1 MNERGARLISMQRLA
16 GAMVKLLF
24 AAVYCWGLSR
34 LILDLSGLPSN
45 PLLHGLAILTM
56 MLLLAGLTW
65 QRYNLLAF
73 GGIWLLVLLLAVILR
88 EKLNDPAVE
97 AAIWFRNWLA
107 WVSNYFMTGSS
118 EGTLGT
124 LDGLSLVICL
134 LLAVAC
140 YLGMA
145 RFNWSVL
152 AMTALLLVAGAHELF
167 ISGGWQW
174 AILAGLSVIAASAR
188 NQKHAYQGLDWI
200 KYPAQSHFM
209 LESLPLAAVALALAL
224 AASSLWP
231 AAVWQ
236 NPALALR
243 LDVLRSELGFLDNG
257 FLPTSGEI
265 YEFSIGSAGYY
276 PLGDRLGGPVL
287 LSDTPV
293 MTVSGYTD
301 GMLLRGAISATYTGQ
316 RWLQGEDVKLH
327 NFNSEEFLSL
337 RTQVFDQQRPILP
350 VSSLDLPWLS
360 EISYKITPANQSQS
374 TIFISGRPVSFSVD
388 GLNPDIYFNSS
399 GLLFIQPALNA
410 NQSLQVVTK
419 FADTEFPA
427 FANDAD
433 SISSYM
439 IDAEQAAY
447 REISDKYLQT
457 PDYEEYQE
465 NGTLAVLVSEIVDE
479 SLTPWEQ
486 ARQLKDYLT
495 QNCTYN
501 LRVKPPPAQRDFVS
515 YFIETKEGYCVYF
528 ATAMT
533 MMCRLAGIPARYV
546 EGYTVPPGETE
557 TEERLVTGLNAH
569 AWTEVFLAGVGWVPI
584 DATAGSAPSTPDTS
598 PTPTFNPGK
607 PTPDGSN
614 PGDPTPTRNPL
625 TPTGGAD
632 VTPGANRVD
641 RIVKDFFKWLGGLSP
656 WWLLLLLLIPVIYL
670 PLAIVRY
677 KRRYTAAWLTHHFPD
692 ARRRVVYCWAD
703 MLAMLRMLGIRRQI
717 WETPRMLIERTL
729 EQSTWLS
736 GRRPVVE
743 KMLSGVEK
751 SIFSEDSPEADE
763 IEAITSLRVILDKTL
778 QQNSSRLLFLLR
790 RICYHKQ
797 KQDVNDQHAN
807 Q

>member
-24 AAVYCWGLSR
+24 AALYCWGLSR
-34 LILDLSGLPSN
+34 LILDLSGLPAN
-45 PLLHGLAILTM
+45 PLLHGLAILIM

-73 GGIWLLVLLLAVILR
+73 GGIWLLLLLLAVILR
-88 EKLNDPAVE
+88 EKLSDPAVE
-97 AAIWFRNWLA
+97 AAIWIRDWLA
-107 WVSNYFMTGSS
+107 WVNNYFLTGSA
-118 EGTLGT
+118 EGNLGT
-124 LDGLSLVICL
+124 LDGLALVICL
-134 LLAVAC
+134 LLAGAC

-167 ISGGWQW
+167 ISGGWLW

-287 LSDTPV
+287 LSDAPV

-316 RWLQGEDVKLH
+316 RWLQGEDVKLY
-327 NFNSEEFLSL
+327 NFYEEDNWEL
-337 RTQVFDQQRPILP
+337 RQQVFNDTHISMRFFIEDHFYNIQPAGQ
-350 VSSLDLPWLS
+350 SL
-360 EISYKITPANQSQS
+360 S
-374 TIFISGRPVSFSVD
+374 TIFLAGRPMNISINDQLPSV
-388 GLNPDIYFNSS
+388 YFNNE
-399 GLLFIQPALNA
+399 GLLFIQPALTA
-410 NQSLQVVTK
+410 SQVLK
-419 FADTEFPA
+419 IDTQLVRTEAPA
-427 FANDAD
+427 FTD
-433 SISSYM
+433 STREFLGHLN
-439 IDAEQAAY
+439 EQEEEHY
-447 REISDKYLQT
+447 RQIQEKYLQL
-457 PDYEEYQE
+457 PDLAEYQNE
-465 NGTLAVLVSEIVDE
+465 GSLTLLVSQIVDSNE
-479 SLTPWEQ
+479 TLWEQ
-486 ARQLKDYLT
+486 ANHIRDYLIE
-495 QNCTYN
+495 NCTYN

-515 YFIETKEGYCVYF
+515 YFLESGEGYCVYF
-528 ATAMT
+528 ASAET
-533 MMCRLAGIPARYV
+533 MLCRLAGIPARYV
-546 EGYTVPPGETE
+546 EGYTVPPGATE
-557 TEERLVTGLNAH
+557 SEERLVTGLNAH
-569 AWTEVFLAGVGWVPI
+569 AWTEVYLAGVGWVPI

-614 PGDPTPTRNPL
+614 PGDLTPTRNPL
-625 TPTGGAD
+625 TPTGGAE

-641 RIVKDFFKWLGGLSP
+641 RIVRDFFKWLGGLSP

-677 KRRYTAAWLTHHFPD
+677 KRRYTSAWLLHHFPD
-692 ARRRVVYCWAD
+692 ARRRAVYCWAD
-703 MLAMLRMLGIRRQI
+703 ILDMLRMLGIRRQV
-717 WETPRMLIERTL
+717 WETPRMLIDRTL
-729 EQSTWLS
+729 AQSTWLS

-751 SIFSEDSPEADE
+751 SIFSEDSPG
-763 IEAITSLRVILDKTL
+763 RG
-778 QQNSSRLLFLLR
+778 
-790 RICYHKQ
+790 
-797 KQDVNDQHAN
+797 
-807 Q
+807 